1 MHAKII
7 IDDGGDVKKLQI
19 LEVHTALF
27 TRIFSFSL
35 DFPQTEKKIKFR
47 AEIFSNTPV

>member
-19 LEVHTALF
+19 LEVHRTLF
-27 TRIFSFSL
+27 TRIFFL
-35 DFPQTEKKIKFR
+35 LLRFPSNGKKDQI
-47 AEIFSNTPV
+47 